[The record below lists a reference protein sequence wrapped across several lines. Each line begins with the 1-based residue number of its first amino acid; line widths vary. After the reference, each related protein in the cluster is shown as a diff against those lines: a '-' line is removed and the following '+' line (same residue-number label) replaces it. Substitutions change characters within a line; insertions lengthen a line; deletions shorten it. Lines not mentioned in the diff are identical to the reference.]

1 MRHDTQLNG
10 SCDVPPHRCLPAP
23 GWNRYVIICFDV
35 FLGVF
40 ICFIRSFLISF
51 LFLFGYP
58 SFLRVFYV
66 LFMFIVFLVF
76 VFFVRLGPSHH
87 VSFPDAWAQ
96 IGIRGDSTRAARAA
110 PSSSS
115 VTTGWTGRGT
125 QTSDPCWGQKP
136 DKSNNPVE
144 GGCLFHQQAS
154 DGGQRL

>member
-1 MRHDTQLNG
+1 MPAG
-10 SCDVPPHRCLPAP
+10 SGPIHYRQKLLRQPQSLHEGHRLAIRLVLVEDVLGPPPLASLVEDNKLFIACL
-23 GWNRYVIICFDV
+23 G
-35 FLGVF
+35 
-40 ICFIRSFLISF
+40 
-51 LFLFGYP
+51 
-58 SFLRVFYV
+58 
-66 LFMFIVFLVF
+66 
-76 VFFVRLGPSHH
+76 VRLGPSDHL
-87 VSFPDAWAQ
+87 SFPDAWAQ